1 MKCTEFLSFATTV
14 EATKPIIKEAL
25 DMHVNGEIQRK
36 LLAFPNGGSYVT
48 C

>member
-1 MKCTEFLSFATTV
+1 MKCTEFLSFATKA

-25 DMHVNGEIQRK
+25 DMHASGDIQRR
-36 LLAFPNGGSYVT
+36 LLAFPSGGSYVT